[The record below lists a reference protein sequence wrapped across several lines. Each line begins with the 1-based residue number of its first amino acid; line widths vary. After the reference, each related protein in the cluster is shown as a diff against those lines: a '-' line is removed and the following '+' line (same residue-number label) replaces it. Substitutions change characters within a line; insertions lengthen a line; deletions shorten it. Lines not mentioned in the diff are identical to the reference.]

1 MAKTCFGIT
10 RFGLSLAHNRGL
22 KTSVRTS
29 AIIPTLIACV
39 ALAACGEA
47 DSKAPVAANAND
59 SATPAA
65 ASVPAKAAAPKPNY
79 TSKEGNIAYYQGEDG
94 QLIGAFDLGRVPQDQ
109 DQAGHIKK
117 GDRVVQMDGRMF
129 AVVSPGS
136 SVVHVLH
143 MRPGEQIFREV
154 AAVPLS
160 GNTVAAMALRDSLA
174 GLLLYPSEAAQNANQ
189 TAAPAAATNQPVA
202 NGPIRA
208 SFDCAKASTP
218 VERTICGDAA
228 LAAKDRDVSTRY
240 RGWLAA
246 IKAGRLLDDA
256 TEVTADQRAWVTKR
270 NACQNAAC
278 ISASY
283 DERLDELPEAP

>member
-1 MAKTCFGIT
+1 MRTKAIFAA
-10 RFGLSLAHNRGL
+10 LVA
-22 KTSVRTS
+22 SV
-29 AIIPTLIACV
+29 AV
-39 ALAACGEA
+39 AACGQA
-47 DSKAPVAANAND
+47 DSKAPAAANASDN
-59 SATPAA
+59 AAPAVA
-65 ASVPAKAAAPKPNY
+65 GVPAKVAALTPNY

-94 QLIGAFDLGRVPQDQ
+94 QLIGALDLGRVPQDQ

-160 GNTVAAMALRDSLA
+160 GNTVAALALRDSLA
-174 GLLLYPSEAAQNANQ
+174 GLLLYPSEAAQNATQ
-189 TAAPAAATNQPVA
+189 AAAPAAATNQPVVS
-202 NGPIRA
+202 GPIMA
-208 SFDCAKASTP
+208 SFDCAKASTA

-240 RGWLAA
+240 RGWIAA
-246 IKAGRLLDDA
+246 IKAGRLVDDPA
-256 TEVTADQRAWVTKR
+256 EVTADQRAWVAKR
-270 NACQNAAC
+270 NACRDAPC
-278 ISASY
+278 ISAAY
-283 DERLDELPEAP
+283 DERLYELPEAP